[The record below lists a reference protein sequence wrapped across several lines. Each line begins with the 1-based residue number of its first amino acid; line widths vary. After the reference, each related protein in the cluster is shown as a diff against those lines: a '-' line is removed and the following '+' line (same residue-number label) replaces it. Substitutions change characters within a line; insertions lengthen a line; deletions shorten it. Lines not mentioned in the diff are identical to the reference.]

1 LKKSYILLIL
11 LTIITCDSSN
21 KSNIKKFEQNFTE
34 KDIVNGG
41 TLIIGINGEPD
52 ALNPLT
58 ALSKPARDIISLI
71 YRRLAD
77 INEDLSTFSPQ
88 LARSWEFSPDSL
100 SITFNL
106 RTDVLWHDGA
116 HFTSKDV
123 VFTYNMQTD
132 PVIAWD
138 GVNFKENIKG
148 VGSED
153 DSTIVFHFSRE
164 TPTMLMDAVE
174 GYIVPEHLLKNI
186 PAEKMHESD
195 FNRQPI
201 GSGPFEF
208 LQWKTQ
214 QSISL
219 TKFKQYYKKGKPHLD
234 RVILKIIPD
243 NVNLFRQ
250 LVSGDIDFG
259 EGIMPRDFAR
269 LIKDWENGKTN
280 IRPVSFLGR
289 QYDFIGWNLIS
300 RENYSDILKKCGE
313 NKPEIKN
320 LLIPHKL
327 FGSQKVRAALTMAI
341 DRETIAQVVNHGMAI
356 PMNGPIPPILWAHN
370 EKANTVWPYNP
381 ELAKK
386 YLHEDGWKD
395 SDGNGILD
403 KDGVEFSFE
412 MLTNSGNIRR
422 EQALTMIQEQLKK
435 INVKM
440 IPRVVEP
447 GLLFGRIFPSRNFD
461 AALIGWNVGL
471 KMDFSPLFHSSTFF
485 MPFHFTGFYSKEYD
499 TLEEAAKNTNNRYTA
514 QKYWDKI
521 AKLLSWELPY
531 TWLYYK
537 LECVAVHSRFKNI
550 NFDKRGSYIQ
560 IEDWWIPKEKRTKT
574 DKIFNESSSI

>member
-1 LKKSYILLIL
+1 LKKSFILLIL
-11 LTIITCDSSN
+11 LTIITCNNSN
-21 KSNIKKFEQNFTE
+21 KGNIKKLDQSFTE

-41 TLIIGINGEPD
+41 TLVIGINGEPD

-88 LARSWEFSPDSL
+88 LARSWEFSSDSL

-106 RTDVLWHDGA
+106 RTDVLWHDEV

-123 VFTYNMQTD
+123 TFTYNMQTD

-138 GVNFKENIKG
+138 GVNFKENIKS
-148 VGSED
+148 VESED
-153 DSTIVFHFSRE
+153 DSTVIFHFSHK

-174 GYIVPEHLLKNI
+174 GYIVPEHLLKDI
-186 PAEKMHESD
+186 PAEKMHEAA

-201 GSGPFEF
+201 GNGPFEF
-208 LQWKTQ
+208 LKWKTQ

-219 TKFKQYYKKGKPHLD
+219 TKFKQYYKKGKPHLY

-250 LVSGDIDFG
+250 LISGDIDFG
-259 EGIMPRDFAR
+259 EGIMPGDFSR
-269 LIKDWENGKTN
+269 LVKDWENGKTN
-280 IRPVSFLGR
+280 IRPISFLGR

-300 RENYSDILKKCGE
+300 RENYSDILNISGE
-313 NKPEIKN
+313 NIPEIKK
-320 LLIPHKL
+320 LIKPHKL
-327 FGSQKVRAALTMAI
+327 FGSQKVRASLTMAI
-341 DRETIAQVVNHGMAI
+341 DRETIAQVVNHGMVI
-356 PMNGPIPPILWAHN
+356 PMNGPIPPILWAYN

-386 YLHEDGWKD
+386 YLREEGWRD

-403 KDGVEFSFE
+403 KDGVEFRFE

-422 EQALTMIQEQLKK
+422 EQALTMIQEQLRK

-447 GLLFGRIFPSRNFD
+447 GLLYGRMLPSRNFD
-461 AALIGWNVGL
+461 AVLIGWNVGL

-499 TLEEAAKNTNNRYTA
+499 RLEETAKNANNRYTA
-514 QKYWDKI
+514 QEYWDKI

-537 LECVAVHSRFKNI
+537 LECVAIHSRFKNI

-560 IEDWWIPKEKRTKT
+560 IEDWWIPKQERTKT
-574 DKIFNESSSI
+574 DKIFEE